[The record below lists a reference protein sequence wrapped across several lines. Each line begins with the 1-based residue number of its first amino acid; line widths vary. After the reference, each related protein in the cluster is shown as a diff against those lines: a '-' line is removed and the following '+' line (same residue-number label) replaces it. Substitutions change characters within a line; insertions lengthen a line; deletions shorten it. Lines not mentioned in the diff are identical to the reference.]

1 MLTISPLTL
10 GKLVPKNNLN
20 PNFMKIPYI
29 LLISLIVFNI
39 AQAQSTNR
47 SATEDW
53 RNIVL
58 VSRVEGL
65 NTTGVHFEYLQ
76 NRNQWWGDW
85 LLPWAIRFQS
95 TELRDKTF
103 NKTNYQT
110 ASVAQLTVGVN
121 GYKPLTDNLLLNL
134 DGGVI
139 IGNEKLTSF
148 SGDYTERVFVG
159 LSLFQGIMFVPK
171 INVPIVLKAGI
182 YEEVLSS
189 KLYNFDI
196 GVKIGVG
203 LKF

>member
-1 MLTISPLTL
+1 M
-10 GKLVPKNNLN
+10 PKNHLIPNL
-20 PNFMKIPYI
+20 MKIPYI
-29 LLISLIVFNI
+29 LLIMLSVFNI
-39 AQAQSTNR
+39 AQAQSTNN
-47 SATEDW
+47 SAIEDW

-58 VSRVEGL
+58 VSRVEGT

-85 LLPWAIRFQS
+85 LVPWVFRFQS

-110 ASVAQLTVGVN
+110 ASVAQLTVGVK
-121 GYKPLTDNLLLNL
+121 GYKPLTDSLLLNL
-134 DGGVI
+134 DGGVV

-148 SGDYTERVFVG
+148 SSAYSERVFVG
-159 LSLFQGIMFVPK
+159 LSLFQGILFVPR

-182 YEEVLSS
+182 YEEVLNS
-189 KLYNFDI
+189 KLYNFDV

-203 LKF
+203 LMF

>member
-1 MLTISPLTL
+1 M
-10 GKLVPKNNLN
+10 PKNHLIPNL
-20 PNFMKIPYI
+20 MKIPYI
-29 LLISLIVFNI
+29 LLIMLSVFNI
-39 AQAQSTNR
+39 AQAQSTNN
-47 SATEDW
+47 SAIEDW

-58 VSRVEGL
+58 VSRVEGT

-85 LLPWAIRFQS
+85 LVPWVFRFQS

-121 GYKPLTDNLLLNL
+121 GYKPLTDSLLLNL
-134 DGGVI
+134 DGGVV

-148 SGDYTERVFVG
+148 SSAYSERVFVG
-159 LSLFQGIMFVPK
+159 LSLFQGILFVPR

-182 YEEVLSS
+182 YEEVLNS
-189 KLYNFDI
+189 KLYNFDV

-203 LKF
+203 LMF

>member
-1 MLTISPLTL
+1 M
-10 GKLVPKNNLN
+10 PKNHLIPNL
-20 PNFMKIPYI
+20 MKIPYI
-29 LLISLIVFNI
+29 LLIMLSVFNI
-39 AQAQSTNR
+39 AQVQSTNN
-47 SATEDW
+47 SAIEDW

-58 VSRVEGL
+58 VSRVEGT

-85 LLPWAIRFQS
+85 LVPWVFRFQS

-121 GYKPLTDNLLLNL
+121 GYKPLTDSLLLNL
-134 DGGVI
+134 DGGVV

-148 SGDYTERVFVG
+148 SSAYSERVFVG
-159 LSLFQGIMFVPK
+159 LSLFQGILFVPR

-182 YEEVLSS
+182 YEEVLNS
-189 KLYNFDI
+189 KLYNFDV

-203 LKF
+203 LMF

>member
-1 MLTISPLTL
+1 
-10 GKLVPKNNLN
+10 VPKNHLIPNL
-20 PNFMKIPYI
+20 MKIPYI
-29 LLISLIVFNI
+29 LLIMLSVFNI
-39 AQAQSTNR
+39 AQAQSTNN
-47 SATEDW
+47 SAIEDW

-58 VSRVEGL
+58 VSRVEGT

-76 NRNQWWGDW
+76 NRNQWWGNW
-85 LLPWAIRFQS
+85 LVPWVFRFQS

-121 GYKPLTDNLLLNL
+121 GYKPLTDSLLLNL
-134 DGGVI
+134 DGGVV

-148 SGDYTERVFVG
+148 SSAYSERVFVG
-159 LSLFQGIMFVPK
+159 LSLFQGILFVPR

-182 YEEVLSS
+182 YEEVLNS
-189 KLYNFDI
+189 KLYNFDV

-203 LKF
+203 LMF

>member
-1 MLTISPLTL
+1 
-10 GKLVPKNNLN
+10 
-20 PNFMKIPYI
+20 MKIPYI
-29 LLISLIVFNI
+29 LLIMLSVFNI
-39 AQAQSTNR
+39 AQAQSTNN
-47 SATEDW
+47 SAIEDW

-58 VSRVEGL
+58 VSRVEGT

-85 LLPWAIRFQS
+85 LVPWAFRFQS

-121 GYKPLTDNLLLNL
+121 GYKPLTDSLLLNL
-134 DGGVI
+134 DGGVV

-148 SGDYTERVFVG
+148 SSAYSERVFVG
-159 LSLFQGIMFVPK
+159 LSLFQGILFVPR

-182 YEEVLSS
+182 YEEVLNS
-189 KLYNFDI
+189 KLYNFDV
-196 GVKIGVG
+196 GVKIGVE
-203 LKF
+203 LMF

>member
-1 MLTISPLTL
+1 
-10 GKLVPKNNLN
+10 
-20 PNFMKIPYI
+20 MKIPYI
-29 LLISLIVFNI
+29 LLIMLSVFNI
-39 AQAQSTNR
+39 AQAQSTNN
-47 SATEDW
+47 SAIEDW

-58 VSRVEGL
+58 VSRVEGT

-85 LLPWAIRFQS
+85 LVPWVFRFQS

-121 GYKPLTDNLLLNL
+121 GYKPLTDSLLLNL
-134 DGGVI
+134 DGGVV

-148 SGDYTERVFVG
+148 SSAYSERVFVG
-159 LSLFQGIMFVPK
+159 LSLFQGILFVPR

-189 KLYNFDI
+189 KLYNFDV

-203 LKF
+203 LMF

>member
-1 MLTISPLTL
+1 
-10 GKLVPKNNLN
+10 
-20 PNFMKIPYI
+20 MKTTYI
-29 LLISLIVFNI
+29 LLIALSIISV
-39 AQAQSTNR
+39 AQAQNANS
-47 SATEDW
+47 SAFEDW

-58 VSRVEGL
+58 VSKVEST

-85 LLPWAIRFQS
+85 LLPWALRFQS

-103 NKTNYQT
+103 NKTNYRT

-121 GYKPLTDNLLLNL
+121 GYKPLTSNLLLNL

-139 IGNEKLTSF
+139 IGNEKLTNF
-148 SGDYTERVFVG
+148 SGAYTERVYVG
-159 LSLFQGIMFVPK
+159 LSLFQGILFVPK
-171 INVPIVLKAGI
+171 ISVPIVLKAGV
-182 YEEVLSS
+182 YEELLSS

-196 GVKIGVG
+196 GLKVGVG

>member
-1 MLTISPLTL
+1 M
-10 GKLVPKNNLN
+10 PKNHLIPNL
-20 PNFMKIPYI
+20 MKIPYI
-29 LLISLIVFNI
+29 LLITLSVFNI
-39 AQAQSTNR
+39 AQAQSTNN
-47 SATEDW
+47 SAIEDW

-58 VSRVEGL
+58 VSRVEGT

-85 LLPWAIRFQS
+85 LVPWVFRFQS

-121 GYKPLTDNLLLNL
+121 GYKPLTDSLLLNL
-134 DGGVI
+134 DGGVV

-148 SGDYTERVFVG
+148 SSAYSERVFVG
-159 LSLFQGIMFVPK
+159 LSLFQGILFVPR

-182 YEEVLSS
+182 YEEVLNS
-189 KLYNFDI
+189 KLYNFDV

-203 LKF
+203 LMF

>member
-1 MLTISPLTL
+1 M
-10 GKLVPKNNLN
+10 PKNHLIPNL
-20 PNFMKIPYI
+20 MKIPYI
-29 LLISLIVFNI
+29 LLIMLSVFNI
-39 AQAQSTNR
+39 AQAQSTNN
-47 SATEDW
+47 SAIEDW

-58 VSRVEGL
+58 VSRVEGT

-76 NRNQWWGDW
+76 NRNQWWGNW
-85 LLPWAIRFQS
+85 LVPWVFRFQS

-121 GYKPLTDNLLLNL
+121 GYKPLTDSLLLNL
-134 DGGVI
+134 DGGVV

-148 SGDYTERVFVG
+148 SSAYSERVFVG
-159 LSLFQGIMFVPK
+159 LSLFQGILFVPR

-182 YEEVLSS
+182 YEEVLNS
-189 KLYNFDI
+189 KLYNFDV

-203 LKF
+203 LMF